1 MSWIICSEN
10 KSSVDQKHEIIQR
23 FLHDYDKNI
32 RDIVYTKKEADGAL
46 ELFLDKEKMCQIK
59 DEKDFLKGYQHG
71 ILASQAIAIEGLE
84 GFEDIPLIN
93 KLEDMPLIYLD
104 YYQQIKDTIE
114 HIKEDLE
121 KNTKENEERTSLRKI
136 ASLSGDWPHI
146 VIVTIINYMIEN
158 WWYFRGY

>member
-1 MSWIICSEN
+1 
-10 KSSVDQKHEIIQR
+10 
-23 FLHDYDKNI
+23 
-32 RDIVYTKKEADGAL
+32 
-46 ELFLDKEKMCQIK
+46 
-59 DEKDFLKGYQHG
+59 
-71 ILASQAIAIEGLE
+71 
-84 GFEDIPLIN
+84 
-93 KLEDMPLIYLD
+93 MPLIYLD

-121 KNTKENEERTSLRKI
+121 KKTKENEERTSLRKI

>member
-1 MSWIICSEN
+1 
-10 KSSVDQKHEIIQR
+10 
-23 FLHDYDKNI
+23 
-32 RDIVYTKKEADGAL
+32 
-46 ELFLDKEKMCQIK
+46 
-59 DEKDFLKGYQHG
+59 
-71 ILASQAIAIEGLE
+71 
-84 GFEDIPLIN
+84 
-93 KLEDMPLIYLD
+93 MPLIYLD

-121 KNTKENEERTSLRKI
+121 KNTKENEERTSHRKI

>member
-1 MSWIICSEN
+1 MPGETIKVKYKLEYGTAELEVHKHDI
-10 KSSVDQKHEIIQR
+10 QKGWNILI
-23 FLHDYDKNI
+23 HDD
-32 RDIVYTKKEADGAL
+32 L
-46 ELFLDKEKMCQIK
+46 
-59 DEKDFLKGYQHG
+59 
-71 ILASQAIAIEGLE
+71 LATGGTACATAS
-84 GFEDIPLIN
+84 LIN

-121 KNTKENEERTSLRKI
+121 KNTKEHEERTSHRKI